1 MQSDRSELP
10 REKAAK
16 LTQKWRC
23 DRIRCHFW
31 AGVPLSPSTYPHL
44 QQWHDRIEHLPVI
57 LDALKVPSQDL
68 VTRIK
73 NDPELE
79 ARITKA
85 MAERRAVGK
94 KEEEEDQE

>member
-1 MQSDRSELP
+1 M
-10 REKAAK
+10 
-16 LTQKWRC
+16 
-23 DRIRCHFW
+23 
-31 AGVPLSPSTYPHL
+31 
-44 QQWHDRIEHLPVI
+44 PVI

-94 KEEEEDQE
+94 KDRGENQDQ

>member
-1 MQSDRSELP
+1 MMRQDPLP
-10 REKAAK
+10 LLGRRPP
-16 LTQKWRC
+16 LPFHLLKW
-23 DRIRCHFW
+23 HN
-31 AGVPLSPSTYPHL
+31 
-44 QQWHDRIEHLPVI
+44 RIEHLPVI

-94 KEEEEDQE
+94 KDRGENQDQ

>member
-1 MQSDRSELP
+1 M
-10 REKAAK
+10 
-16 LTQKWRC
+16 
-23 DRIRCHFW
+23 
-31 AGVPLSPSTYPHL
+31 
-44 QQWHDRIEHLPVI
+44 PVI

>member
-1 MQSDRSELP
+1 M
-10 REKAAK
+10 
-16 LTQKWRC
+16 
-23 DRIRCHFW
+23 
-31 AGVPLSPSTYPHL
+31 
-44 QQWHDRIEHLPVI
+44 PVI
-57 LDALKVPSQDL
+57 LDTLKVPSQDL

-94 KEEEEDQE
+94 EIDKEGQGSAESRTV